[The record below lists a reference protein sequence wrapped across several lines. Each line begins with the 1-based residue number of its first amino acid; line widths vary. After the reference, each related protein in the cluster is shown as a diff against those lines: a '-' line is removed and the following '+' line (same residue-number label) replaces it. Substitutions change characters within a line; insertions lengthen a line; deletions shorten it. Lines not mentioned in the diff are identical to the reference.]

1 MKILVN
7 IISHVNSRDYSELLE
22 DLKEYDVEVVETI
35 KQYDPSLTHQGYQ
48 LNVDKERFLTQHD
61 EDFLI
66 TLRGTSK
73 LSRDFKTLVEAV
85 SKEDID
91 LVFQAGKRE
100 LYVGDTLYE
109 TDEGFLREVLERY
122 CELGMNTSFKH
133 PVEYIQNLM
142 MSVAPYAPLY
152 VPYTNEQGA
161 FNNLLGYS
169 RKFAELFTFN
179 EAINPCD
186 IITNHD
192 ALMTASRNDLEVRYL
207 QSNTFVEEHMDINEI
222 CQGGMWENY
231 TEEWRTAMKRAI
243 PKFTKNITN
252 RKIKFI

>member
-1 MKILVN
+1 MKILVD
-7 IISHVNSRDYSELLE
+7 IISHVNSNNYSELLE
-22 DLKEYDVEVVETI
+22 DLKEYDIKVVETI
-35 KQYDPSLTHQGYQ
+35 KEYDPSLTRQGYQ
-48 LNVDKERFLTQHD
+48 LNIDKERFLTQHD

-91 LVFQAGKRE
+91 LVFLAGRRE
-100 LYVGDTLYE
+100 LYVDDTLYE
-109 TDEGFLREVLERY
+109 NDEGFLRAVLEKY
-122 CELGMNTSFKH
+122 CELNMNTSFKH
-133 PVEYIQNLM
+133 PVEYIQNIIT
-142 MSVAPYAPLY
+142 SIAPYQPLY
-152 VPYTNEQGA
+152 VPYTNEQGVH
-161 FNNLLGYS
+161 NTLIGYS

-186 IITNHD
+186 ILTNHD
-192 ALMTASRNDLEVRYL
+192 ALMTASRNDLQVRYL
-207 QSNTFVEEHMDINEI
+207 QSNAFVEEHMDIQEV
-222 CQGGMWENY
+222 CQGGFWENY
-231 TEEWRTAMKRAI
+231 TEDWRTAMKRSI